1 MGLPKKKDQGH
12 RGINM
17 CLIAEAVTEEEG
29 KKDQGQRGINMCLI
43 ADGVNEEEGPR
54 TTRGKYVPNS

>member
-1 MGLPKKKDQGH
+1 
-12 RGINM
+12 M